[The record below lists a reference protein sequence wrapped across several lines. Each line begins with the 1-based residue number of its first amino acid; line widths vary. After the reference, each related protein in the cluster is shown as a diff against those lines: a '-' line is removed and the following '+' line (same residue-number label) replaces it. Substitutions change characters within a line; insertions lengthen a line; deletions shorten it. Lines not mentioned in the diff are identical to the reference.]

1 MQIWSAEIKELEKLY
16 ESFKGQLPELERE
29 LGKLIK
35 ADDENMILLY
45 SRRCLEV
52 IITDLCECELK
63 RPRKTE
69 PLKGII
75 DKLNKEEKVP
85 SNIITSMDHL
95 NSLSAYGAHP
105 KDFDPEQ
112 VKPVLVN
119 LDIIIKWYLKYR
131 DKQVIGKKTT
141 VEVKD
146 ETLVSADTTEKNLK
160 SNKKLTLLITGVA
173 LVVIVVVALFVFN
186 IIGGGN
192 QNRELEKSIAV
203 LPFIDDSPEKNTE
216 TTSFANGLMEEL
228 LINLQTIKEFR
239 VPGRT
244 SVEQY
249 RDVFDKSLSEKAR
262 ELDVNYIVEGSV
274 QKIGEGLYLRV
285 QLILAKGKEDHL
297 WANRYEQE
305 IKGPEDLIKIQRQIA
320 ENIAA
325 ELKTVISPEEQ
336 QLIEKIPTE
345 NLDAYYAYLR
355 GNEEYSNRP
364 IYGFARLS
372 RPNSDVL
379 NRAEDLYHQ
388 ALEYDPEYAQAYAGL
403 AKVYW
408 DKYYGDEY
416 FSENFMDSVLVLANK
431 ALSYDNNLAEA
442 YSLRGDYY
450 TVKADYD
457 KAIREYEKTLDIN
470 PNYWQAYDGLAQL
483 YTSLRDPINTI
494 KNLTKALKLN
504 HNPSERISLL
514 RNIAFSYGLIGFY
527 DKSIEY
533 YKEVLKLN
541 DDSLRY
547 YGAVANIARFN
558 EKYSEYFQL
567 AKRGHALDPGNN
579 EYNGGMATIYY
590 ILGQKETAAEW
601 YKKYISGLDTLE
613 TRLVVN
619 YMHRIGFAY
628 LVAGQPEKAEEYF
641 ELQKKY
647 CEESIRLNTSYA
659 QYSSA
664 YYDLA
669 CTYAIMG
676 DKQNAYKNLHIYND
690 KIGDSEYLGMFW
702 FLKTD
707 PLLESIRNEPEFQ
720 KIYHEIETKYN
731 NTHEKVRKW
740 LEEQGM
746 L

>member
-1 MQIWSAEIKELEKLY
+1 MQIWSVEIKELETLY
-16 ESFKGQLPELERE
+16 TSVKGRFPELEKE
-29 LGKLIK
+29 LEQLIK
-35 ADDENMILLY
+35 TEDANVVMLY

-52 IITDLCECELK
+52 IVTDLCESELK

-75 DKLNKEEKVP
+75 DKLNREEKVP
-85 SNIITSMDHL
+85 SNIIASMQSL
-95 NSLSAYGAHP
+95 NSLSTFGAHP
-105 KDFDPEQ
+105 KEFDPEQ
-112 VKPVLVN
+112 VKPVLNN
-119 LDIIIKWYLKYR
+119 LDIIIKWYLKYKDAR
-131 DKQVIGKKTT
+131 SISKHKTE
-141 VEVKD
+141 EVKD
-146 ETLVSADTTEKNLK
+146 ETKVSYVATGNNQKPKERLI
-160 SNKKLTLLITGVA
+160 LLLLGLI
-173 LVVIVVVALFVFN
+173 LVVAIVMVALFVFN

-274 QKIGEGLYLRV
+274 QKIGESLYLRV

-297 WANRYEQE
+297 WGHSYEQG
-305 IKGPEDLIKIQRQIA
+305 IKRPEDIVKIQKQIA

-336 QLIEKIPTE
+336 QLIDKTPTE

-355 GNEEYSNRP
+355 GNDEYSNRP
-364 IYGFARLS
+364 RYGFARLS
-372 RPNSDVL
+372 RPNSDAL

-388 ALEYDPEYAQAYAGL
+388 ALEYDPEYAQAYVGL

-408 DKYYGDEY
+408 AMNYGDEY
-416 FSENFMDSVLVLANK
+416 FSENFIDSVLFLANK
-431 ALSYDNNLAEA
+431 ALSFDNNLAEA

-450 TVKADYD
+450 TEKADYD
-457 KAIREYEKTLDIN
+457 KAIKEYEKTLDIN
-470 PNYWQAYDGLAQL
+470 PNYWQAYDGLANL

-494 KNLTKALKLN
+494 KNYTKALKLN
-504 HNPSERISLL
+504 HDPKERLFLL
-514 RNIAFSYGLIGFY
+514 NNIAFNYGCLGFY

-533 YKEVLKLN
+533 YKERLKLD

-558 EKYSEYFQL
+558 EKYSVTLQHY
-567 AKRGHALDPGNN
+567 KRMHALNPGND
-579 EYNGGMATIYY
+579 YGRGMATIYY

-613 TRLVVN
+613 ASVMFNQMQRV
-619 YMHRIGFAY
+619 GFAY

-647 CEESIRLNTSYA
+647 CEESIKLNTSYA
-659 QYSSA
+659 QYSTA

-669 CTYAIMG
+669 CVLAIMG

-690 KIGDSEYLGMFW
+690 KIGDSEYLSMFW
-702 FLKTD
+702 FFKTD
-707 PLLESIRNEPEFQ
+707 PLLESIRNEPEYQ
-720 KIYHEIETKYN
+720 EIYHELETKYN